1 MANNIPEHNILQL
14 LNKMEILE
22 KKMGDTAEFLCLYDE
37 LKDMESK
44 FLEAVDNV
52 EAHNYALS
60 EAVKKRIKLRKDKI
74 LKRR

>member
-22 KKMGDTAEFLCLYDE
+22 KKMGDTAEYLSLYSE
-37 LKDMESK
+37 LKDMETK

-52 EAHNYALS
+52 ETRNYELS
-60 EAVKKRIKLRKDKI
+60 ESVKKRIKLRKDKI
-74 LKRR
+74 LKQR